1 VHNIIATVGT
11 LRGFLVYFQ
20 TTMRTGNKFFNLII
34 READLSVV
42 PPGLFV
48 PAVVPTI
55 LGDNHNKHRSGFSG
69 ESPTPPGIL
78 LPV

>member
-1 VHNIIATVGT
+1 
-11 LRGFLVYFQ
+11 
-20 TTMRTGNKFFNLII
+20 MRTGNKFSNLII
-34 READLSVV
+34 RGTDFGIV

-55 LGDNHNKHRSGFSG
+55 LGDHHNKHHSKFWR
-69 ESPTPPGIL
+69 ESLTPPGAL

>member
-20 TTMRTGNKFFNLII
+20 TTMRTGNKFSNLII
-34 READLSVV
+34 READLGVV

-48 PAVVPTI
+48 PVVMPTI
-55 LGDNHNKHRSGFSG
+55 LGDNHNKHRSGFSWK
-69 ESPTPPGIL
+69 SLTPPGVL
-78 LPV
+78 LPA